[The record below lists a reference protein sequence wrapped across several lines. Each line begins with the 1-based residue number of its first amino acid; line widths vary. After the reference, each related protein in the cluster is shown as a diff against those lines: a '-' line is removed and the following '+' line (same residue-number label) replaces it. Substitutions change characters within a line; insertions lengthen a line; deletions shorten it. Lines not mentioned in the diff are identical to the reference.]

1 MSVKTYMY
9 VHIYNV
15 FVLSVNKFYF
25 CLRFFQLYDVLILLW
40 ILNLLFLSLSLLSLW
55 FFSFVFCNSI
65 KSENNQQCEEMYRSK
80 EIKKEETWMNVQKS
94 KYKTAKKE
102 QIQNFKN
109 WFYLWFYIDTVN
121 TSKTKLKYFIEL
133 CLWHKDNTISW

>member
-1 MSVKTYMY
+1 MY

-80 EIKKEETWMNVQKS
+80 EIKTGWNLDERAEKQVQNSKER
-94 KYKTAKKE
+94 A
-102 QIQNFKN
+102 
-109 WFYLWFYIDTVN
+109 DTE
-121 TSKTKLKYFIEL
+121 F
-133 CLWHKDNTISW
+133 